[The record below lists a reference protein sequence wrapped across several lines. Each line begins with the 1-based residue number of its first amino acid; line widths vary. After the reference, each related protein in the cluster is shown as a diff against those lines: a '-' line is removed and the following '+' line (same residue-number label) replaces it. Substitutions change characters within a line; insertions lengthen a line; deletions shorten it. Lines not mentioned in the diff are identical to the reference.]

1 MSTRLGRIRPWLRQ
15 SLVLAVLGLAGAG
28 AHAGI
33 FDDDE
38 ARRAILDLRQKIEA
52 LRRDGDQRQV
62 DESKRQAEEIAN
74 LRRSLIDLQNQLE
87 ANRAELSKLRGQG
100 EQLSRDIADGARR
113 QSDALKPLDERIK
126 RLEPITVS
134 FEGNEFA
141 VEVAEKRMFEAA
153 LASFRK
159 GDFEPAQGV
168 FADFLARYPQS
179 GYANSAIFWLGNAQ
193 FVLKDFRSALVSF
206 KKLGGRNPTSA
217 RAAEALLAIA
227 NCHLELKDTA
237 NARKALEELLS
248 SYPQSEVAEVAK
260 ERLTRIK

>member
-1 MSTRLGRIRPWLRQ
+1 MSAGVGRMRLWLRQ
-15 SLVLAVLGLAGAG
+15 SLVLGALGLAGLS

-52 LRRDGDQRQV
+52 LRRDADQRV
-62 DESKRQAEEIAN
+62 TDESKRQAEEIAN

-87 ANRAELSKLRGQG
+87 ADRAELAKLRGQG

-113 QSDALKPLDERIK
+113 QADLLKPLEDRIK
-126 RLEPITVS
+126 RLEPLMVS

-159 GDFEPAQGV
+159 GDFEPAQGA
-168 FADFLARYPQS
+168 FADFLSRYPQS
-179 GYANSAIFWLGNAQ
+179 GYANSAMFWLGNAQ
-193 FVLKDFRSALVSF
+193 FVLKDFRGALATF
-206 KKLGGRNPTSA
+206 KKLGARNPTSA

-227 NCHLELKDTA
+227 NCHLELKEA
-237 NARKALEELLS
+237 SSARKALEELLS
-248 SYPQSEVAEVAK
+248 SYPHSEVADVAK
-260 ERLTRIK
+260 ERLSRIK